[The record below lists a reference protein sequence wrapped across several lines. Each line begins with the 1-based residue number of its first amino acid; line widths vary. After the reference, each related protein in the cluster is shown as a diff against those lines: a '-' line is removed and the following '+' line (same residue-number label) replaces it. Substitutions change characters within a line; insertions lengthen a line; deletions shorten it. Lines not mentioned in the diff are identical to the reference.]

1 MCRHRHKPHR
11 MCNFHFLEAVKTTIK
26 TKLLLP
32 TLTDNQVFWT
42 GFMYN
47 LVPRL
52 SLEKV
57 GGMYLTP
64 TGKGKIYIST
74 KKSLRILQIVKFGTE
89 EVDEGKIYTLNK

>member
-26 TKLLLP
+26 NKLLLP

-47 LVPRL
+47 LVPGL

-57 GGMYLTP
+57 D
-64 TGKGKIYIST
+64 GKGKIYIST
-74 KKSLRILQIVKFGTE
+74 TKSLKILQIVKFGTE
-89 EVDEGKIYTLNK
+89 EVDEGKIYTLNR